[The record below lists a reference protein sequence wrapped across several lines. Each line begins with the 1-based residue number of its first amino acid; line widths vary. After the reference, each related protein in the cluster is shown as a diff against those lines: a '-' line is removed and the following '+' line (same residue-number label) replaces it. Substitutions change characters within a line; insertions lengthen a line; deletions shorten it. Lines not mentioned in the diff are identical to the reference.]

1 MACAP
6 PDARPGTLPENR
18 PVTLAGLV
26 LVRQRPGTASGV
38 IFATIEDE
46 TGVGNIVIWPTVFQQ
61 YRRAVLASWL
71 LCVTG
76 KVQREGLVIHLIA
89 DKIDDY
95 TAMLSGL
102 SDIADEGS
110 FDGTLAHADEVRK
123 PVREI
128 SIPASPERV
137 FPNGRNFR

>member
-1 MACAP
+1 MRDAP
-6 PDARPGTLPENR
+6 GRHKDFIKIGRLRYQHQIAR
-18 PVTLAGLV
+18 
-26 LVRQRPGTASGV
+26 AS
-38 IFATIEDE
+38 
-46 TGVGNIVIWPTVFQQ
+46 
-61 YRRAVLASWL
+61 RL

-102 SDIADEGS
+102 SDIADEGN